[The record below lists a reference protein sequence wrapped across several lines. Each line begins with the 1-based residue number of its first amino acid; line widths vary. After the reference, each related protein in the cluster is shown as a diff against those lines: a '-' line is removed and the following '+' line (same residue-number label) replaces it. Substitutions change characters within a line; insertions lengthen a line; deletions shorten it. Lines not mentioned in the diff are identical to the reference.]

1 MKPNQLTETTG
12 IPTATVRQSHTYDCG
27 PAALRSIATSYGVGP
42 ETEKEF
48 IEACHATP
56 DKGTTPTELA
66 KAAGNI
72 GLHATIVNNMTLYTL
87 RRTLDKGQPVICAIQ
102 AWGDREKY
110 SKLED
115 GHYVVA
121 IAHDTKHIYFEDP
134 SMIKTRG
141 HLTHSEFQKRW
152 HDRDAKGDL
161 KTHLGIVVTKNEHGL
176 QPKNLGDSKQI
187 P

>member
-1 MKPNQLTETTG
+1 MRLPHIIETTG
-12 IPTATVRQSHTYDCG
+12 IPAATVRQSHTYDCG

-42 ETEKEF
+42 DTEKEF
-48 IEACHATP
+48 IKVCHATP
-56 DKGTTPTELA
+56 AKGTTPAELA
-66 KAAGNI
+66 KAADAI
-72 GLHATIVNNMTLYTL
+72 GLQAIIINNMTLYTL
-87 RRTLDKGQPVICAIQ
+87 RLALDKGQPVVCAIQ

-141 HLTHSEFQKRW
+141 RLTHSEFQKRW
-152 HDRDAKGDL
+152 FDRDAKGNL
-161 KTHLGIVVTKNEHGL
+161 KTHLGIIIIKNKHGL
-176 QPKNLGDSKQI
+176 TPEKLGDSKNI